1 MKIDGLICN
10 TTEFN
15 TEKRSLPFYIKT
27 VIYDKLDDY
36 TIIFYNGINDE
47 IFASII
53 KGYINEKVYFVYNRF
68 DGPNSMSLF
77 YSFSSALAYL
87 SNRFQ
92 FDSVDK
98 IYKELES
105 IELLKELSE
114 E

>member
-27 VIYDKLDDY
+27 VIYNEFDTY
-36 TIIFYNGINDE
+36 EIIFYNSINDE

-53 KGYINEKVYFVYNRF
+53 KGYINEEIYFIYNRF

-87 SNRFQ
+87 ANRFQ
-92 FDSVDK
+92 FNSVDK

>member
-27 VIYDKLDDY
+27 VIYNELDGY
-36 TIIFYNGINDE
+36 TINFYNSITNE
-47 IFASII
+47 IFAFII
-53 KGYINEKVYFVYNRF
+53 KGVINEEIYFIYTYF
-68 DGPNSMSLF
+68 DGPNSMSIF
-77 YSFSSALAYL
+77 YSFSSAVAYL

-92 FDSVDK
+92 FNSVDK
-98 IYKELES
+98 IYEELES

>member
-10 TTEFN
+10 TIEFN

-27 VIYDKLDDY
+27 VIYNELDNY
-36 TIIFYNGINDE
+36 EIIFYNSINNE

-53 KGYINEKVYFVYNRF
+53 KGYINEEIYFIYNRF
-68 DGPNSMSLF
+68 DSPNSMSLF

-92 FDSVDK
+92 FNSVDK